1 MEPGRY
7 RSVSR
12 AILFSLLT
20 PLLLL
25 ACCYTPAFVI
35 VAALKPGIAAMIPIV
50 IGASFVSA
58 AVLIA
63 VIGWRSQQLPADFG
77 LRFSDLR
84 TTALTAAIALPVAAA
99 IGWGLQVAHERTPF
113 DLSHFPL
120 ALLLLYFGLAAPI
133 QEESIF
139 RGLIQS
145 VLRREL
151 MKGNP
156 ASPGYE
162 YVASAAS
169 ALWFGVLHLSVG
181 PFTACAAVVLGLIA
195 AEARRRS
202 QSLVPAI
209 VAHSIFNLSQI
220 VFS

>member
-1 MEPGRY
+1 MEPDRY
-7 RSVSR
+7 RSVGR
-12 AILFSLLT
+12 AILFSVLT

-25 ACCYTPAFVI
+25 GCCYIPAFAI
-35 VAALKPGIAAMIPIV
+35 VAALKPGIAAVIPIV
-50 IGASFVSA
+50 IGASFVI
-58 AVLIA
+58 AVALMA
-63 VIGWRSQQLPADFG
+63 VIGWRSQQRPADFG

-84 TTALTAAIALPVAAA
+84 ATAWTAAITLPVAAT

-113 DLSHFPL
+113 DASHFPL

-145 VLRREL
+145 VLCREL

-156 ASPGYE
+156 ASRSYE
-162 YVASAAS
+162 YVASGVS
-169 ALWFGVLHLSVG
+169 ALWFGILHLSIG
-181 PFTACAAVVLGLIA
+181 PFTACAAVVLGFIA
-195 AEARRRS
+195 ADARRRA

-209 VAHSIFNLSQI
+209 AAHSIFNLSQI